1 MEVCPPGFFCF
12 DKNTLMLIV
21 MTLVVIV
28 VFYISKNNDKFS
40 EISRD
45 INNNKNKLEAQINN
59 LKSTNNNL
67 ENKLQVY
74 NHIADEA
81 RFVANKDMN
90 RIVNPLMGPERSH
103 PYRLNRVGVPVNVP
117 TRGYPTGYQ
126 QVGVLIEE
134 NSNGENKLLPL
145 FGEQT
150 YPGSRQWRYYTS
162 SDGYQSVKL
171 PILHKNRNCQDS
183 NGCDEIYEGQNVTV
197 TGYGSK
203 SFKANIYKLD
213 APRYIPYII

>member
-1 MEVCPPGFFCF
+1 MEVCPTGFFCF
-12 DKNTLMLIV
+12 DKSTLMLLI
-21 MTLVVIV
+21 MSLVITV
-28 VFYISKNNDKFS
+28 VFYISKNNDKFR

-45 INNNKNKLEAQINN
+45 IDSNKDKLELQINN
-59 LKSTNNNL
+59 LRNTNNNL

-74 NHIADEA
+74 NNIADDA
-81 RFVANKDMN
+81 RYVANKDMN
-90 RIVNPLMGPERSH
+90 RIVNPLMAPERSH
-103 PYRLNRVGVPVNVP
+103 PYRLNRVGIPINVH
-117 TRGYPTGYQ
+117 TRGEPTGYQ

-134 NSNGENKLLPL
+134 NSNSENKLLPL

-150 YPGSRQWRYYTS
+150 YPGSRQWKYYTS

-171 PILHKNRNCQDS
+171 PVLHKNRNCQDS
-183 NGCDEIYEGQNVTV
+183 NGCDEIYEGENVSV

-203 SFKANIYKLD
+203 VFKANVYKLD

>member
-21 MTLVVIV
+21 MTLVIIV
-28 VFYISKNNDKFS
+28 VFYISKNNDKFN

-45 INNNKNKLEAQINN
+45 IHDNKNKLEAKINN
-59 LKSTNNNL
+59 LTNTNNNL

-74 NHIADEA
+74 NQIADDA

-90 RIVNPLMGPERSH
+90 RVINPLMGPERSY

-134 NSNGENKLLPL
+134 NSSGENKLLPL

-171 PILHKNRNCQDS
+171 PILHKNRNCQES
-183 NGCDEIYEGQNVTV
+183 NGCDEIYEGQSVTV
-197 TGYGSK
+197 TGYGAK

>member
-12 DKNTLMLIV
+12 DKNTLMLI
-21 MTLVVIV
+21 IV
-28 VFYISKNNDKFS
+28 SFIIITCFYISKNNDKFMQ
-40 EISRD
+40 ISQN
-45 INNNKNKLEAQINN
+45 INNANSQLEAKINN
-59 LKSTNNNL
+59 LKNENSNL

-74 NHIADEA
+74 NNIADDA

-90 RIVNPLMGPERSH
+90 RVINPLIPPERSY
-103 PYRLNRVGVPVNVP
+103 PYRINRVGVPINVP

-134 NSNGENKLLPL
+134 TSNGENKLLPL

-150 YPGSRQWRYYTS
+150 YPGSRQWRYYSS
-162 SDGYQSVKL
+162 SDGFQSVKL
-171 PILHKNRNCQDS
+171 PVINKNKNCQDTY
-183 NGCDEIYEGQNVTV
+183 GCDEIYEGQQVSIV
-197 TGYGSK
+197 GYNGK